1 MLKLKSL
8 YKKKGIAGLHYL
20 GCYVLQKLHNR
31 HRTSKNWKTSESQQ
45 AISALKAC
53 KEESKNALESKK
65 LVTSFSHGRLW
76 SPTRKAPTTL
86 LKAEHHFR
94 NTCKPGQCQRSITIH
109 DAIEKSCKDP
119 NVVSSFNAIVSEASL
134 KIENPFS
141 RDMLHSIINLY
152 VRVLFFLCE
161 GIIHKRKIKQ
171 K

>member
-20 GCYVLQKLHNR
+20 GCYVLQKLHNK

-65 LVTSFSHGRLW
+65 LVTSLSHCRLW

-161 GIIHKRKIKQ
+161 GIIHKHKIKQ